1 MVLVAFGIN
10 FFDFFFL
17 KKKLLFNEKDDCQM
31 YVISMAI
38 GLEV

>member
-17 KKKLLFNEKDDCQM
+17 KKLLFNEKDDCQM